1 MKAKY
6 NRSNKMKY
14 VKVKASKLL
23 EGKSN
28 SGPKKL
34 IDKNIDLTLDK
45 AVDNQLNSLLK
56 KWADLRIRK
65 VNSYRNA
72 DLKITKKMQDNDPKK
87 ILLRKHKKLK
97 KLIKEILSV

>member
-1 MKAKY
+1 
-6 NRSNKMKY
+6 MKY